1 MNKQLNFYTF
11 KTVHLSILSINGN
24 TTFGIFTYDR
34 LVFKLHGFTHD
45 PAPAPAFKRLY
56 TSLPSLSAEGGGGA
70 NTNWLP
76 SLIRNLKGFFLF
88 DSIMILFQMRILTL
102 VLNIFII
109 RFFSLRILGSL
120 LSMDWLLSLR
130 LVGVNIILF
139 LKGNDIYV
147 LKILLI

>member
-70 NTNWLP
+70 NTNLVTEFNKKP
-76 SLIRNLKGFFLF
+76 KRVF
-88 DSIMILFQMRILTL
+88 SI
-102 VLNIFII
+102 
-109 RFFSLRILGSL
+109 
-120 LSMDWLLSLR
+120 
-130 LVGVNIILF
+130 
-139 LKGNDIYV
+139 
-147 LKILLI
+147 